1 MSELMDKIH
10 EGQRLSFIQLFRD
23 FDLSIEIPIIQR
35 DYAQGRP
42 EAREVRTTFLQA
54 LFDYLASNRPCNDLD
69 FVYGSVSTEQ
79 KFIPLDGQQR
89 LTTLFL
95 LHWYLAISASE
106 QQGFSNIICRNKCSR
121 FSYETRS
128 SSREF
133 CDALVTN
140 PFNYQLIKDR
150 ISENEV
156 SAVIKDQP
164 WFFRSWCFDPTI
176 QAMLNMLDDIHLKFR
191 GYPEFYKRL
200 TSQDSPV
207 ITFRFL
213 NLNKFSLTDDLY
225 IKMNARGKPLTPFEN
240 FKAKLEQKIQ
250 SFREPWPSTYRL
262 PFKTGEVSGYD
273 YFIHKIDNEWADV
286 FWPFRNTASSDDTF
300 DDELMN
306 FIGLFIAQ
314 NFSLRPGSIDNSAI
328 HSLFFDGAKVK
339 RLSLDDYDKSH
350 VLSQSLL
357 KKLIELLDLLSASRN
372 QEFGIT
378 LYLPENPYYQE
389 VDIFKKVLSNSTS
402 YPEKLRFFAFY
413 SAIANGKRD
422 QELLEWMRVVFN
434 LTEHPRIVETKDYI
448 PALVSLHEL
457 LRHQTPILDLL
468 RDNIEITAFSKSQI
482 FEEKL
487 KAHLLQKSREW
498 RSDIL
503 HLEQHATFQGQIGF
517 VLKFAGVVDYFLNHN
532 NVAWEAFNSSYHE
545 KFKFY
550 ASSASETFSALT
562 RGSKAINYAWERA
575 VLCKGIYFIP
585 KLKKINEY
593 NMLHSTSADNAR
605 RDYSWYRLLRLSL
618 VPGDDWDE
626 KQGFVKQV
634 FDDPLFDP
642 TDVIQSL
649 ENICSA
655 TLNTEKL
662 DEKNWRH
669 LLIVNPS
676 IFDVS
681 EQGFVAL
688 EKQTLI
694 LMHQSQRNHNHSEIV
709 TYFYNKKLQEESFDI
724 APFKVREYTPQRGH
738 QLQAKISIK
747 WFEFRN
753 AFYTIGISY
762 ADSCFNLSFY
772 IDPVGEKRPPFSTV
786 LKNQLCEFGFSMQKV
801 LGFEVDVF
809 ELSYPH
815 FFEVKSALLQLCQ
828 ILKGLPND

>member
-69 FVYGSVSTEQ
+69 FVYGSVSTAQ

-95 LHWYLAISASE
+95 LHWYLAISANE
-106 QQGFSNIICRNKCSR
+106 QQGFRNIICRNKCSR

-140 PFNYQLIKDR
+140 PFDYQLIKDR
-150 ISENEV
+150 ISNNEV

-164 WFFRSWCFDPTI
+164 WFFRSWCYDPTI

-191 GYPEFYKRL
+191 GHPEYYHRL
-200 TSQDSPV
+200 TSQNSPV

-273 YFIHKIDNEWADV
+273 YFIHKIDNDWADV

-300 DDELMN
+300 DDEVMN

-378 LYLPENPYYQE
+378 LYLSENPYYQE
-389 VDIFKKVLSNSTS
+389 VDIFKKVLSNSTN
-402 YPEKLRFFAFY
+402 YTEKLRFFAFY

-434 LTEHPRIVETKDYI
+434 LTEHTIFNDYNEYQ
-448 PALVSLHEL
+448 PALNSLNGL
-457 LRHQTPILDLL
+457 VRYQTPILELL
-468 RDNIEITAFSKSQI
+468 RENVEIKAFAEHQV

-487 KAHLLQKSREW
+487 KAHLLLKATDW
-498 RSDIL
+498 RNDIL
-503 HLEQHATFQGQIGF
+503 QLEQHNTLQGQIGF
-517 VLKFAGVVDYFLNHN
+517 ALKFAGVVDYFLKHN
-532 NVAWEAFNSSYHE
+532 DVGWPALENAFQDR
-545 KFKFY
+545 FRFY
-550 ASSASETFSALT
+550 AQSAARTFDALAK
-562 RGSKAINYAWERA
+562 GSKSINYVWERA
-575 VLCKGIYFIP
+575 VLCKGMYFIQ
-585 KLKKINEY
+585 KDNKY
-593 NMLHSTSADNAR
+593 NMLHSTRVSNAR

-618 VPGDDWDE
+618 VKSDE
-626 KQGFVKQV
+626 WNQKQGFVQQV

-642 TDVIQSL
+642 ANVVQSL
-649 ENICSA
+649 EAICASA
-655 TLNTEKL
+655 INPTVF
-662 DEKNWRH
+662 DEGNWQH
-669 LLIVNPS
+669 LLITTPS
-676 IFDVS
+676 LYDIS
-681 EQGFVAL
+681 EKGFVAL
-688 EKQTLI
+688 EQDTLI
-694 LMHQSQRNHNHSEIV
+694 LMHQSKRNHYQSEIL
-709 TYFYNKKLQEESFDI
+709 TAYLHKKLQDDSIDLS
-724 APFKVREYTPQRGH
+724 PFERIGYAPQRGTEEAPYIE
-738 QLQAKISIK
+738 LL
-747 WFEFRN
+747 FFRHSGC
-753 AFYTIGISY
+753 FYQM
-762 ADSCFNLSFY
+762 NLSYEHASFKL
-772 IDPVGEKRPPFSTV
+772 VFKRILSQGTAISENIRQV
-786 LKNQLCEFGFSMQKV
+786 LSEIGFSQNEMFDDL
-801 LGFEVDVF
+801 LGQFTMR
-809 ELSYPH
+809 SSTY
-815 FFEVKSALLQLCQ
+815 SAVYALIQQICQ
-828 ILKGLPND
+828 TLKGLNND